1 MNCERNEIETNIWL
15 KRESISFRR
24 TPHGFMRARTGRQA
38 FPSGIRLTPLAGKC
52 PVSSALEGGVPFN
65 GCLPAGR
72 KGHNIEGKYLTGKPR
87 PLGRGASLPEYIQ
100 NELELLLQEPF
111 GR

>member
-1 MNCERNEIETNIWL
+1 MNCERYEIEANIWL

-52 PVSSALEGGVPFN
+52 PVSSALEGGVPT
-65 GCLPAGR
+65 GRQEGAQYRGKVPYRETTPVRAGSF
-72 KGHNIEGKYLTGKPR
+72 T
-87 PLGRGASLPEYIQ
+87 S
-100 NELELLLQEPF
+100 
-111 GR
+111 

>member
-1 MNCERNEIETNIWL
+1 MNCERNEIEATLWL
-15 KRESISFRR
+15 KRKSISFRR

-52 PVSSALEGGVPFN
+52 PVSSALEGRV
-65 GCLPAGR
+65 

-100 NELELLLQEPF
+100 NEPELLLQEPF

>member
-1 MNCERNEIETNIWL
+1 MAKAGKYIISAQATWIHESQDWKASFPLRNTANP
-15 KRESISFRR
+15 S
-24 TPHGFMRARTGRQA
+24 GRQ
-38 FPSGIRLTPLAGKC
+38 
-52 PVSSALEGGVPFN
+52 VP
-65 GCLPAGR
+65 R
-72 KGHNIEGKYLTGKPR
+72 KLRPIKGKYLTGKPR